1 MTVAFY
7 IDENVHRAIADELRI
22 RGVDVLSVRADGK
35 AGTSDP
41 EVLQRAMELR
51 RVVFRR
57 DQDFLIEANARMQR
71 GEAFAGVIYAH
82 QLSVSI
88 GRCVED
94 LELVAKIGNS
104 EEFFNCIQF
113 LPL

>member
-1 MTVAFY
+1 
-7 IDENVHRAIADELRI
+7 
-22 RGVDVLSVRADGK
+22 
-35 AGTSDP
+35 
-41 EVLQRAMELR
+41 
-51 RVVFRR
+51 
-57 DQDFLIEANARMQR
+57 MQR

-104 EEFFNCIQF
+104 EEFFNCVQF